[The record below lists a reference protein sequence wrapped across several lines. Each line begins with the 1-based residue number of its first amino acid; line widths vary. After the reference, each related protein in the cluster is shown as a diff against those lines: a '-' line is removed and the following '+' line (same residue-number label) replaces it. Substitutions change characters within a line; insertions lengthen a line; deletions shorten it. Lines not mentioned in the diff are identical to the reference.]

1 MNLENKRILIT
12 GASSGLGKAMA
23 KVLISKGAN
32 VLITGRDADKVKD
45 VANELGCWGLA
56 SSIASEDAILALFA
70 AIDSTW
76 GGIDILINNAGI
88 GYFHP
93 VEEVQWAHLEE
104 IFHTNVF
111 GAALAGREAAIRMKA
126 QSSGH
131 IINVASTAGSRGF
144 KNGTVYA
151 ASKFALKGMTQCW
164 MHELRPHNIR
174 VTLLSPSA
182 VPTAFNVESREEKDL
197 KDGLLTPNELAHA
210 VVSVLEMDNRGFIPE
225 LEVWAT
231 NPF

>member
-23 KVLISKGAN
+23 KALISKGAN

-45 VANELGCWGLA
+45 VAHELGCWGLA

>member
-23 KVLISKGAN
+23 KALISKGAN
-32 VLITGRDADKVKD
+32 VLITGRDADKVKN
-45 VANELGCWGLA
+45 VAHELGCWGLA

>member
-45 VANELGCWGLA
+45 VAHELGCWGLA

>member
-23 KVLISKGAN
+23 KALISKGAN
-32 VLITGRDADKVKD
+32 VLITGRDADKVND
-45 VANELGCWGLA
+45 VAHELGCWGLA

>member
-23 KVLISKGAN
+23 KALISKGAN
-32 VLITGRDADKVKD
+32 VLITGRDADKVTN
-45 VANELGCWGLA
+45 VAHELGCWGLA

>member
-23 KVLISKGAN
+23 KALISKGAN

-45 VANELGCWGLA
+45 VAHELGCWGLA
-56 SSIASEDAILALFA
+56 SSIASEDAILAMFA

>member
-1 MNLENKRILIT
+1 MELKNKVAVVT
-12 GASSGLGKAMA
+12 GVSKGLGLEIVK
-23 KVLISKGAN
+23 LLLEKGAI
-32 VLITGRDADKVKD
+32 VAGWGRNQPSFTHPNFHFFTCD
-45 VANELGCWGLA
+45 VADEAQVEQAYQATVARLGA
-56 SSIASEDAILALFA
+56 DIR
-70 AIDSTW
+70 
-76 GGIDILINNAGI
+76 ILINNAGF
-88 GYFHP
+88 GVAGP
-93 VEEVQWAHLEE
+93 LETMSSADWKSM
-104 IFHTNVF
+104 FDTNVHGIF
-111 GAALAGREAAIRMKA
+111 YVTKRIIPSMKQA
-126 QSSGH
+126 DEGH

>member
-1 MNLENKRILIT
+1 MQLENTRILIT
-12 GASSGLGKAMA
+12 GGSSGLGKAMA
-23 KVLISKGAN
+23 EILRSAGARVLI
-32 VLITGRDADKVKD
+32 LGRDSEKVNRVAD
-45 VANELGCWGLA
+45 EIGCWGLA
-56 SSIASEDAILALFA
+56 CDVSKENQIHYVFA
-70 AIDSTW
+70 QIDQTW
-76 GGIDILINNAGI
+76 GGLDVLVNNAGI

-93 VEEVQWAHLEE
+93 IESLAWAQFEE

-111 GAALAGREAAIRMKA
+111 GAAIVGREAAIRMKA
-126 QSSGH
+126 QSKGH

-144 KNGTVYA
+144 KEGSVYA

-182 VPTAFNVESREEKDL
+182 VPTAFNVGTREEKPL
-197 KDGLLTPNELAHA
+197 KDKLLTPMELAYTLK
-210 VVSVLEMDNRGFIPE
+210 SVLEMDDRGFIPE
-225 LEVWAT
+225 VEVWAT

>member
-1 MNLENKRILIT
+1 
-12 GASSGLGKAMA
+12 
-23 KVLISKGAN
+23 
-32 VLITGRDADKVKD
+32 
-45 VANELGCWGLA
+45 
-56 SSIASEDAILALFA
+56 
-70 AIDSTW
+70 
-76 GGIDILINNAGI
+76 
-88 GYFHP
+88 

>member
-23 KVLISKGAN
+23 KALISKGAN

-45 VANELGCWGLA
+45 VAHELGCWGLA

-111 GAALAGREAAIRMKA
+111 GTALAGREAAIRMKA